1 MNNRFLNTIHSIVKF
16 YNLKINPGSNANV
29 YKSLSKNIE
38 VLIFNVISIDSIISL
53 INNSTT
59 IQKKAVLM
67 VRDYINDKCNAPQ
80 MKKGGTSLPSDYFGA
95 INPAYSANNI
105 TNDVLGIDFT
115 SGIARAQIGGG
126 GNSRKSYKLTKS
138 DTDEFIGAVKNICK
152 YYNLKINSES
162 IKLLIDIIIE
172 NMDCLFNY
180 LHLASKPITTDVI
193 KKMIKLNKKF
203 DIFK

>member
-1 MNNRFLNTIHSIVKF
+1 MNNRFLNTIHSIVKY
-16 YNLKINPGSNANV
+16 YNLKINPGSNTNV

-38 VLIFNVISIDSIISL
+38 ILIFNVISIASIISL
-53 INNSTT
+53 LNNSNT
-59 IQKKAVLM
+59 IQKTAVSM
-67 VRDYINDKCNAPQ
+67 VREYINEKCNVPQ

-95 INPAYSANNI
+95 INPVYNENNN

-126 GNSRKSYKLTKS
+126 GNSKKYKLTS
-138 DTDEFIGAVKNICK
+138 TDKEEFINAIKNICK
-152 YYNLKINSES
+152 YYNLKIGSDC
-162 IKLLIDIIIE
+162 IKMLIDIIVE

-180 LHLASKPITTDVI
+180 LYMASKPITTDII

-203 DIFK
+203 EIFK